1 MATTGTENGG
11 GDAGKSRRDKA
22 LEEYR
27 KRLIDHRELEDK
39 LKKSELVVF
48 LEYSR

>member
-1 MATTGTENGG
+1 MATTENG
-11 GDAGKSRRDKA
+11 GDAGKNRRDKA

-39 LKKSELVVF
+39 LKKSGLV
-48 LEYSR
+48 E